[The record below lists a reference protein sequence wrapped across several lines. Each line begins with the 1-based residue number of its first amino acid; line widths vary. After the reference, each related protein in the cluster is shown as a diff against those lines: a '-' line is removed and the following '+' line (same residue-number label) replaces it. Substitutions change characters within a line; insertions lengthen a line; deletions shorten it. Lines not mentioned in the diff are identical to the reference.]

1 MSLGQNATNLTGSQ
15 FHNMKKI
22 VIATG
27 GFDPIHSG
35 HIAYLNEAKQ
45 LGDFLIVG
53 LNSDDWL
60 QRKKGKSLLSFNE
73 RFCIL
78 SHLKMV
84 DFVINFDDSDNS
96 AKNAILKVRSANAN
110 EKIIFANGG
119 DRTSENI
126 PEMSLNDDNLE
137 FVFGVGGNFKMNSS
151 SWILNKWNEKH

>member
-1 MSLGQNATNLTGSQ
+1 
-15 FHNMKKI
+15 MKKI

-96 AKNAILKVRSANAN
+96 AKNAILKIRSTHAN

-126 PEMSLNDDNLE
+126 PEMSLNDNNLE
-137 FVFGVGGNFKMNSS
+137 FIFGVGGNFKMNSS
-151 SWILNKWNEKH
+151 SWILNKWNEKP